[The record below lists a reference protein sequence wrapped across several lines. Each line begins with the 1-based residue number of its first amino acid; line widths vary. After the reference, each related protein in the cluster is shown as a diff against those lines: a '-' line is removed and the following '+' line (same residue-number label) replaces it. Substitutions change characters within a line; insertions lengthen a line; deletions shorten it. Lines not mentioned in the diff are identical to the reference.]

1 MTQGAS
7 GRAGRGATRRRE
19 PGSGRAGSGRVTAG
33 RATAGRA
40 TAERGSAGRMTAGR
54 VTRGREVA
62 GRARDQGLESA
73 RRRFERRATRVRRRP
88 WQVASAAAVVVLV
101 VAAAVWALAVSS
113 IFAVSSVT
121 VTGLADARERS
132 AVVAAAAV
140 VMGTPLARVDTDAA
154 AARVEV
160 IPTVGEV
167 EVRRSWPH
175 TVVVAVTRRQ
185 PVLAVRLPDS
195 RLQLVDA
202 TGRAYQSVGA
212 APAGVPLITSV
223 TATPA
228 PEGLRAA
235 ASVLTVLP
243 SSLRG
248 RVSGVTVTSADL
260 VTFTLSGVTVRWGG
274 LADGPKKL
282 AVLKALLP
290 TSPKTIDVSAPD
302 TPTTT

>member
-7 GRAGRGATRRRE
+7 GRAGRGATRRME
-19 PGSGRAGSGRVTAG
+19 PGSGRTGSRPGAAGQRAAG
-33 RATAGRA
+33 QQRA
-40 TAERGSAGRMTAGR
+40 AGR

-62 GRARDQGLESA
+62 GRARDQGLVSA
-73 RRRFERRATRVRRRP
+73 RRRFERRASRVRRRP
-88 WQVASAAAVVVLV
+88 WQVASAATLVVLV

-113 IFAVSSVT
+113 LFAVRSIT
-121 VTGLADARERS
+121 VTGLADARER
-132 AVVAAAAV
+132 AVVVAAAAV
-140 VMGTPLARVDTDAA
+140 STGTPLARVDTDAA
-154 AARVEV
+154 AARVES
-160 IPTVGEV
+160 IPTVGKV
-167 EVRRSWPH
+167 EVSRSWPH

-212 APAGVPLITSV
+212 APAGVPLITSSTV
-223 TATPA
+223 TPA
-228 PEGLRAA
+228 PEGLQAA
-235 ASVLTVLP
+235 ASVLTILP

-248 RVSGVTVTSADL
+248 KVSGVTVTSADL

-274 LADGPKKL
+274 VADGPKKL
-282 AVLKALLP
+282 AVLQALLS